1 VGVTLNGEI
10 TMAATLLQDT
20 TYATPRSTSNRT
32 IASRKAIWTGR
43 VLSGIAML
51 FLAMDEVMKVAQA
64 KVAVEGS
71 AIYGFAPDQ
80 VVTIGIIGLVCL
92 VLYLVPKTAPLGAVL
107 WTGYFGG
114 AIVTHLRQRDPLL
127 THVLFPIYV
136 SALIWGGLYL
146 RDPRVRALLGKR

>member
-1 VGVTLNGEI
+1 
-10 TMAATLLQDT
+10 MAATILQDT
-20 TYATPRSTSNRT
+20 TYTAPRSSSTRT
-32 IASRKAIWTGR
+32 YSSRKVVWTGR
-43 VLSGIAML
+43 ILSGIAAA
-51 FLAMDEVMKVAQA
+51 FLAMDEIMKVVQA

-71 AIYGFAPDQ
+71 ALYGFAPDQ

-107 WTGYFGG
+107 WTGYLGG
-114 AIVTHLRQRDPLL
+114 AIVTHLRHRDPLL

-146 RDPRVRALLGKR
+146 RDPRVRALVGKR